1 MYHAS
6 GRVYIFQNRCKLF
19 PKLFSCGKCSEEP
32 APIIS
37 GITCVSSSM
46 QVFDQCK
53 YYKTSLRLGNKEGI
67 IYPDIF
73 LAQPRVISSRF
84 QMKRL

>member
-6 GRVYIFQNRCKLF
+6 GRVYIFQKRCKLF
-19 PKLFSCGKCSEEP
+19 SGLFAMAWCNL
-32 APIIS
+32 
-37 GITCVSSSM
+37 TCVSSGIH
-46 QVFDQCK
+46 VFDRCK

-84 QMKRL
+84 QMKRLCG